1 MFAMPSTIA
10 PEVIACIAE
19 GRPPTPGELARVAER
34 VRADLGGDRPAFAWG
49 GGDTQTDADAAERLS
64 RRVAEV
70 ALIGSRR

>member
-19 GRPPTPGELARVAER
+19 GRPPTPGELERVARR
-34 VRADLGGDRPAFAWG
+34 VRADLGNARSAFAWG
-49 GGDTQTDADAAERLS
+49 DSDGDSAAADQLS
-64 RRVAEV
+64 LRVAEL

>member
-19 GRPPTPGELARVAER
+19 GRPPTLHELERVAQR
-34 VRADLGGDRPAFAWG
+34 VRADLGTSRSAFAWG
-49 GGDTQTDADAAERLS
+49 EADTAATDALS
-64 RRVAEV
+64 RRVAEL

>member
-19 GRPPTPGELARVAER
+19 GRPPTATELERVAQR
-34 VRADLGGDRPAFAWG
+34 VRADLGNARPAFAWG
-49 GGDTQTDADAAERLS
+49 DADASAADQLS
-64 RRVAEV
+64 LRVAEL

>member
-1 MFAMPSTIA
+1 MPSTIA

-34 VRADLGGDRPAFAWG
+34 VRADLVGDRPAFAWG
-49 GGDTQTDADAAERLS
+49 DGQPETAEQLS
-64 RRVAEV
+64 RRVAEL

>member
-19 GRPPTPGELARVAER
+19 GRPPTATELERVARR
-34 VRADLGGDRPAFAWG
+34 VRADLGNARPAFAWG
-49 GGDTQTDADAAERLS
+49 DADASAADQLS
-64 RRVAEV
+64 LRVAEL

>member
-49 GGDTQTDADAAERLS
+49 EGDADTADRLS
-64 RRVAEV
+64 LRVAEL